1 MTNKHITVWT
11 LLLKNN
17 VCKELQPFTI
27 LNLVHTSMNYLPKQT
42 KSKSLADVENVKVEV
57 VLSVTQALKFR

>member
-27 LNLVHTSMNYLPKQT
+27 LVHTSMNYLPKQT

-57 VLSVTQALKFR
+57 VLSVTQALRFR